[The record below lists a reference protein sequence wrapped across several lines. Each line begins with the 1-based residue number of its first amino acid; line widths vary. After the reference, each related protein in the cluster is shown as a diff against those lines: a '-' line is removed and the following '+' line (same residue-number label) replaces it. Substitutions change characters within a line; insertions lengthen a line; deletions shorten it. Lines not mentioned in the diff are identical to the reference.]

1 MKLQLAALFT
11 GGKDSTYAAHLAESL
26 GEVKYLVTM
35 IPRREDSWMF
45 HTVNIELASLIA
57 EAYGVEHIAAS
68 TSGIKEVELQDLKRV
83 LRSLDVD
90 AVVSGAIASNYQ
102 RRRIDGLCRQLGLK
116 HFTPLW
122 GRNSAE
128 LLEEILRAGLRIM
141 VTGVAALGL
150 DERWLG
156 RIIDG
161 EALRD
166 LVELNR
172 RYGVDV
178 CGDGGEM
185 ETLVLDAPWFKYRVE
200 ILEAERLWDGM
211 RGVYHIRRAELRPK
225 VRRV

>member
-68 TSGIKEVELQDLKRV
+68 TSGIKERELQDLKRV

-102 RRRIDGLCRQLGLK
+102 RKRIDGLCRQLGLK

-128 LLEEILRAGLRIM
+128 LLEEMLKVGLRIM

-185 ETLVLDAPWFKYRVE
+185 ETLVLDAPWFRYRVE

-211 RGVYHIRRAELRPK
+211 RGVYQIRRAELRSK
-225 VRRV
+225 S